1 MRIDIPA
8 GKKKIVGIGAALV
21 DILARETDAFL
32 KGISEIKGGMT
43 LVDNPFIE
51 NVSKKMTGEVITVSG
66 GAACNTIVGI
76 GKLGGDARFIGKT
89 GRDSFGILFESD
101 LKKNHVEPFLF
112 QSSSPNGKVLSII
125 TPDAQRSMFTFLGA
139 ASELAASDIS
149 EACFK
154 DAAIVLVE
162 AYLLYNSPEL
172 VIKAMKMARNEG
184 ALVAMDLSS
193 FTVVNDFKSL
203 LQNEVNTYVNILIA
217 NEDEAYAFTGHRDEK
232 KAIAALSEGV
242 DVAVLKVGKRG
253 SYINHDGKVTAVE
266 PLGSGDAIDTTG
278 AGDLWA
284 SGFLFGIVNGWTL
297 SMCGKIAS
305 ACGYEVCQVIGAKI
319 PDTGWGRIQKMIEDK

>member
-1 MRIDIPA
+1 MSIDIPE

-21 DILARETDAFL
+21 DILGRETDEFL
-32 KGISEIKGGMT
+32 EGISDIKGGMT
-43 LVDNPFIE
+43 LVNNLFIE
-51 NVSKKMTGEVITVSG
+51 NVTQKMTKDVITVSG

-76 GKLGGDARFIGKT
+76 GQLGGDARFIGKI
-89 GRDSFGILFESD
+89 GRDSFGTLFESD
-101 LKKNHVEPFLF
+101 LKKNHVDPFLF

-139 ASELAASDIS
+139 ASELDGSDIS
-149 EACFK
+149 ESCFK

-172 VIKAMKMARNEG
+172 VIKTMQMARDEG

-193 FTVVNDFKSL
+193 FTVVNDFKNV
-203 LQNEVNTYVNILIA
+203 LQNDVIQYVNILIA
-217 NEDEAYAFTGHRDEK
+217 NEDEAHAFTGHRDEE
-232 KAIAALSEGV
+232 KAIEALSKNV
-242 DVAVLKVGKRG
+242 DIAVLKVGKRG
-253 SYINHDGKVTAVE
+253 SRISHGGNVSAVE
-266 PLGSGDAIDTTG
+266 PLGSGDALDTTG

-284 SGFLFGIVNGWTL
+284 SGFLFGIVNGWPL

-319 PDTGWGRIQKMIEDK
+319 PDAGWTRIKKMIGDK